1 MRPIVRSGTRVK
13 VGDGQVPGTA
23 ELNLTSQC
31 VYNVRKNS
39 VEGDKFV
46 KAIAQNSK
54 DARID
59 LRVNQAQK
67 ALLELAAASQ
77 GKKLSDFVITASTE
91 AAQMALADQNRFSL
105 PEAEMKK
112 FLASLEEEP
121 TEIPALRELFTRK
134 SVFE

>member
-1 MRPIVRSGTRVK
+1 
-13 VGDGQVPGTA
+13 
-23 ELNLTSQC
+23 
-31 VYNVRKNS
+31 
-39 VEGDKFV
+39 V

-59 LRVNQAQK
+59 LRVNQAEK

-77 GKKLSDFVITASTE
+77 GKKLSEFVISSSTE
-91 AAQMALADQNRFSL
+91 AAQMALADQNRFVL

-121 TEIPALRELFTRK
+121 KEIPALRELFARK